1 MKCIMNAAQPDVTLG
16 QLGGK
21 ANALATLVQY
31 NFPVPAWFVLSP
43 LAFESSLTPQQRE
56 QLQAGDFT
64 NALRDLQL
72 NEAAQ
77 KELMAALTRLCP
89 NGGRVAVR
97 SSAVDEDGTA
107 HSFAGQLESFLGV
120 PLDQVATR
128 IADVWRSGFGDRL
141 LAYRQENQLTDLPSP
156 PAVLIQRMVNA
167 DVAGVAFSANPV
179 TGQRGVAVISAVYG
193 LGTALVAGEVDAD
206 TFQVDRRGQVIH
218 RYLAQ
223 KTVAHRLIEQ
233 DGTGLVAAVSVADD
247 LVNEPTLSDEQVQ
260 AIARLVRQVEQR
272 FERPQDIEWA
282 IEKGELYLLQA
293 RPITTLVKVADPDGA
308 LTLWDNSNI
317 VESYGGVTTPLT
329 FSFARRAYEEV
340 YRQFCRMMG
349 VSKGAI
355 ADHDVTFRRMLGL
368 IQGRIYYNL
377 LSWYRV
383 LALLPGFTVNRR
395 FMEQMMG
402 VREELPADVLA
413 TLTSASLTDKL
424 RDSLR
429 LVNSVVGLI
438 RNLITLPRQ
447 IRRFYQRLDRALSL
461 PPAQLSSMR
470 PDELAAYYHLL
481 EQQLLTRWDAP
492 LINDFFAMIFYGVLR
507 KLAIAWCHDTAG
519 TLQNDLIS
527 GEGGMI
533 SAEPAE
539 RVRQMAA
546 TVSTDPIFVD
556 LLCNGSLP
564 QILQHIPTLPAF
576 HQQYEAY
583 LAKFGDR
590 CLEEL
595 KLESQTLHDNP
606 LLLLRSIGNLAASA
620 NSDSDSVQTQLIAS
634 LLSDSDSVQTPFIA
648 PLPSDSLSLRQQAE
662 LIVAQSLQKNPL
674 KRWLF
679 NWVLSH
685 TRLRVR
691 DRENLRFER
700 TRLFGRVRRLFVEL
714 GRRFFA
720 LDQLTSPQDIFYLNV
735 EEVLGFIDGTTT
747 CTDLKGLVNLRQAE
761 FERYRRQSAPPDR
774 FQTRGTTHPFI
785 LHLSPSVSQF
795 ATVSATDTMSLQGMG
810 CCPGIVRASVQVIT
824 DPRTAELRK
833 GSILV
838 AERTD
843 PGWIM
848 LFPAAAGLLVE
859 RGSLLSHSAIVAR
872 EMGIP
877 AIVSLAGVTQWLKDG
892 DWVEMDGS
900 TGVVRRLEVVH
911 SPIKSEEAT
920 PEAST
925 PVVFEP
931 VETLPLEV
939 VPLEANPIKANPVE
953 ANPVE
958 TSYGQ

>member
-1 MKCIMNAAQPDVTLG
+1 MNATQSNATLG

-21 ANALATLVQY
+21 ANALTTLVQY

-43 LAFESSLTPQQRE
+43 QAFEHSLTPQQRE
-56 QLQAGDFT
+56 QLQSGDLDQ
-64 NALRDLQL
+64 ALRNLRL
-72 NEAAQ
+72 SETAQ
-77 KELMAALTRLCP
+77 AELMKALQTLCP
-89 NGGRVAVR
+89 NGERVAVR
-97 SSAVDEDGTA
+97 SSAVDEDGAT

-120 PLDQVATR
+120 PLDQVAAR
-128 IADVWRSGFGDRL
+128 VADVWRSGFGDRL
-141 LAYRQENQLTDLPSP
+141 LAYRQENQLTSLPSP

-193 LGTALVAGEVDAD
+193 LGTALVSGDVDAD

-218 RYLAQ
+218 RYLAR

-233 DGTGLVAAVSVADD
+233 DGSVTVAPVPIADELVE
-247 LVNEPTLSDEQVQ
+247 EPTLTDEQVQ
-260 AIARLVRQVEQR
+260 VIARLVRDVEQR

-282 IEKGELYLLQA
+282 IEQGELYLLQA
-293 RPITTLVKVADPDGA
+293 RPITNLVKIADPDGA

-340 YRQFCRMMG
+340 YRQFCRIMG

-355 ADHDVTFRRMLGL
+355 ADHDITFRRMLGL

-402 VREELPADVLA
+402 VREELPADVLT
-413 TLTSASLTDKL
+413 TLTAATLTDKL

-429 LVNSVVGLI
+429 LVNSIVGLL

-461 PPAQLSSMR
+461 PQSQLETMR
-470 PDELAAYYHLL
+470 PDELAAYYHML
-481 EQQLLTRWDAP
+481 ERQLLTRWDAP

-507 KLAIAWCHDTAG
+507 KLAIAWCNDTAG

-527 GEGGMI
+527 SEGGMI

-539 RVRQMAA
+539 RVRQMAE
-546 TVSTDPIFVD
+546 TISNDPVFVD
-556 LLCNGSLP
+556 LLRTGSLP
-564 QILQHIPTLPAF
+564 QILQHIPTVPAF

-606 LLLLRSIGNLAASA
+606 LLLLRSIGNLATSPSASTDA
-620 NSDSDSVQTQLIAS
+620 VNHVSPIPH
-634 LLSDSDSVQTPFIA
+634 TP
-648 PLPSDSLSLRQQAE
+648 LREQAE
-662 LIVAQSLQKNPL
+662 LIVAQALQKNPL

-679 NWVLSH
+679 NWVLSNA
-685 TRLRVR
+685 RARVR

-700 TRLFGRVRRLFVEL
+700 TRLFGRVRRLFLEL
-714 GRRFFA
+714 GRRFYA
-720 LDQLTSPQDIFYLNV
+720 LDQLTSPQDVFYLNV

-747 CTDLKGLVNLRQAE
+747 CTDLKGLVAVRQAE

-774 FQTRGTTHPFI
+774 FQTRGTVHPFI
-785 LHLSPSVSQF
+785 LQLSSSHSTL
-795 ATVSATDTMSLQGMG
+795 ATTAADTVSLQGMG
-810 CCPGIVRASVQVIT
+810 CCPGIVRAQVQVIT

-859 RGSLLSHSAIVAR
+859 RGSLLSHAAIVAR

-877 AIVSLAGVTQWLKDG
+877 AIVSLAGVMQWLKDG

-900 TGVVRRLEVVH
+900 TGMVRRLEVVH
-911 SPIKSEEAT
+911 SPIDPT
-920 PEAST
+920 PEAT
-925 PVVFEP
+925 VETTNPTEFQP
-931 VETLPLEV
+931 VETPSLEPI
-939 VPLEANPIKANPVE
+939 PLEAKSVE
-953 ANPVE
+953 A
-958 TSYGQ
+958 SHGQ